1 MMCGPAG
8 IGKTS
13 FIKLFMKKFNSQQA
27 QALISTMGKIS
38 LAYYVVDNDMPHEP
52 YQEYSFSR
60 STKNI
65 DVYTIERREKN
76 AR

>member
-1 MMCGPAG
+1 
-8 IGKTS
+8 
-13 FIKLFMKKFNSQQA
+13 
-27 QALISTMGKIS
+27 
-38 LAYYVVDNDMPHEP
+38 MPHEP

-65 DVYTIERREKN
+65 EVYTIERREKN

>member
-1 MMCGPAG
+1 
-8 IGKTS
+8 
-13 FIKLFMKKFNSQQA
+13 MKKFNSQQA

-38 LAYYVVDNDMPHEP
+38 LANQVADNDMPQEP
-52 YQEYSFSR
+52 YQEYLFSR

-65 DVYTIERREKN
+65 EVYTIEKREKN

>member
-1 MMCGPAG
+1 
-8 IGKTS
+8 
-13 FIKLFMKKFNSQQA
+13 MKKFNSQQA

-65 DVYTIERREKN
+65 EVYTIERREKN